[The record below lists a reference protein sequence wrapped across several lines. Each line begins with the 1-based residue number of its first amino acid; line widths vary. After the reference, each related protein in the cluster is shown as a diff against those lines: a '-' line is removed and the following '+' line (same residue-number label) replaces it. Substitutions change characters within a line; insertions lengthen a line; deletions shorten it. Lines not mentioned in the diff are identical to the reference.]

1 MILNFSTQE
10 LKAILNRVEQ
20 INNSSIDKLDRA
32 GYLMTELSLTRVQ
45 AEEIIE
51 SLEKGIYGFHESY
64 DAAVSSDDMLA
75 AIEGHLD
82 TLNESEKK
90 AYLINVL
97 ALIKLRDSD
106 KSEGNIDEY
115 LKDFRSQK
123 SLESKT
129 IQELILEI
137 QSAFKDTT
145 YIPGINEGALA
156 TDLESLKEDE
166 NLSAK
171 IKEYVANESYIKS
184 YAMAIY
190 VCMRRGEIS
199 VPDSLKDGEIIDP
212 LAVGVAAA
220 AGAKKAEATSDY
232 LFGKISK
239 EAFLKTLRIIS
250 AVAFWC
256 LIAYAAYLCL
266 VGATMIAFAT
276 IYLGLSIGPL
286 ATVLAVLGSGYFIY
300 ETFMALAKVAEVSW
314 QWSKD
319 KYLKFE
325 AILSSKLSCQ
335 NGLRSNNYES
345 DPIYEG
351 EDESEITYA

>member
-1 MILNFSTQE
+1 MILNFSPQE
-10 LKAILNRVEQ
+10 LKAIQNRVDQ
-20 INNSSIDKLDRA
+20 INSSSIDKLDRA

-75 AIEGHLD
+75 AIEGYLE
-82 TLNESEKK
+82 TMNESEKK

-97 ALIKLRDSD
+97 ALIQLRDSD
-106 KSEGNIDEY
+106 KSESNMDEY

-129 IQELILEI
+129 TQELILEI

-145 YIPGINEGALA
+145 YIPGINEEVLDA
-156 TDLESLKEDE
+156 DLKSLKEDE

-171 IKEYVANESYIKS
+171 IKGYFDSENQTKS
-184 YAMAIY
+184 YATAIY
-190 VCMRRGEIS
+190 VCMRKGEIP
-199 VPDSLKDGEIIDP
+199 VPKSLKDGDIIDP
-212 LAVGVAAA
+212 VAVGVSAA

-239 EAFLKTLRIIS
+239 ERFLKTLRIIS

-256 LIAYAAYLCL
+256 LVAYAAYLCL
-266 VGATMIAFAT
+266 VGATMIAFIA
-276 IYLGLSIGPL
+276 IYLGLSTGPL
-286 ATVLAVLGSGYFIY
+286 ATVLALLGSGYFIY
-300 ETFMALAKVAEVSW
+300 ETYMALANIAEASW
-314 QWSKD
+314 KWSKEQY
-319 KYLKFE
+319 KKFE
-325 AILSSKLSCQ
+325 TILSSKLSCP
-335 NGLRSNNYES
+335 NGSRSNNYETDS
-345 DPIYEG
+345 IN
-351 EDESEITYA
+351 EDESESGIAYA

>member
-1 MILNFSTQE
+1 MIINFSTQE
-10 LKAILNRVEQ
+10 LKAIQNRVEQ
-20 INNSSIDKLDRA
+20 INNSSNDKLARV

-45 AEEIIE
+45 AEDVIE

-64 DAAVSSDDMLA
+64 DAAISTDDMFA
-75 AIEGHLD
+75 AIEGYLE
-82 TLNESEKK
+82 TMNEPEKK

-97 ALIKLRDSD
+97 ALIQLRDSD
-106 KSEGNIDEY
+106 KSESDIDEY

-137 QSAFKDTT
+137 QSALKDTT
-145 YIPGINEGALA
+145 YIPGINEEVLA
-156 TDLESLKEDE
+156 TDLEFLKEDE

-190 VCMRRGEIS
+190 VCMRKDEVS
-199 VPDSLKDGEIIDP
+199 VPDSLKDGDIIDP
-212 LAVGVAAA
+212 VAVGVAAA

-239 EAFLKTLRIIS
+239 NAFLKTLRIIS

-266 VGATMIAFAT
+266 FGATMIALMT

-286 ATVLAVLGSGYFIY
+286 ATVLAVIGSGYFIY
-300 ETFMALAKVAEVSW
+300 ETFKVLANVAEASW
-314 QWSKD
+314 EWSKD
-319 KYLKFE
+319 KYQKFE
-325 AILSSKLSCQ
+325 TILSSKLSYQ
-335 NGLRSNNYES
+335 NSSRSNNYES
-345 DPIYEG
+345 DSINRDEN
-351 EDESEITYA
+351 ESEIAYS